1 MIHSHSRL
9 SRERFF
15 AAISHQSIQAYM
27 RRPEVGIIA
36 LAMLASACAFPTES
50 PNWDM
55 TWNLPVPDDNAMSIG
70 VSTFLPSGVTLVTSG
85 AAATPTAFNA
95 SVAAVPP
102 ISRTLGVQCP
112 TCPSATA
119 PKPAFNAPQSSTTIS
134 LAAGSSLTSATLFS
148 GSQIVITLNNGF
160 GFDPLN
166 PPGGTP
172 GLITLA
178 VVNGTTTL
186 GTLVLGGTATAV
198 AGAVATTIPSGQSKN
213 FTVNLSGTINTAQPI
228 SVTMDMLSPA
238 GGTAASNFVTMNP
251 NQVFTATA
259 VPTVN
264 ISSANVT
271 IAAQALSSTAT
282 PIDLSQVDSSVV
294 SRITNDAQNR
304 GAMFLTL
311 TNPFTVG
318 ANATI
323 TFRSPTGTT
332 PAITPITKN
341 LTIAAATNATT
352 ASTSKVTI
360 NLTGKE
366 LRSIF
371 GREIEAVF
379 GGSTAAGSITV
390 TPTQKISGSSRIQVN
405 FTIREQK

>member
-1 MIHSHSRL
+1 
-9 SRERFF
+9 
-15 AAISHQSIQAYM
+15 M

-55 TWNLPVPDDNAMSIG
+55 TWNLPVPDDNAMNIG
-70 VSTFLPSGVTLVTSG
+70 VSTFLPSGVTLVSSG
-85 AAATPTAFNA
+85 GTPTAFNA
-95 SVAAVPP
+95 SVSAVPP

-119 PKPAFNAPQSSTTIS
+119 PKPAFTAPAATTNIS
-134 LAAGSSLTSATLFS
+134 LAAGSSLTSATLFT

-166 PPGGTP
+166 PPGGSP
-172 GLITLA
+172 GTITLA
-178 VVNGTTTL
+178 VTNGTATL
-186 GTLVLGGTATAV
+186 GTLTLGGTATTV
-198 AGAVATTIPSGQSKN
+198 PGAVATTIPANQSKN
-213 FTVNLSGTINTAQPI
+213 FTVTLSGAINTAQSI
-228 SVTMDMLSPA
+228 GVTMTMDSPA

-251 NQVFTATA
+251 NQVFTASA

-271 IAAQALSSTAT
+271 IAAQTLTSSAT
-282 PIDLSQVDSSVV
+282 PVDLSDIDSSVV
-294 SRITNDAQNR
+294 NRITDDAQTR

-318 ANATI
+318 ANATL
-323 TFRSPTGTT
+323 TFRAPSGE
-332 PAITPITKN
+332 PAFTQITKN
-341 LTIAAATNATT
+341 VTITAATNATT
-352 ASTSKVTI
+352 PSTSKVSI
-360 NLTGKE
+360 NLTGRE

-371 GREIEAVF
+371 GRKVEMVF

-390 TPTQKISGSSRIQVN
+390 TPAQKITGSSRIQVN
-405 FTIREQK
+405 FSIREQVP